1 MRWKRMIEFGF
12 RGIRIEAKV
21 EMERYDFRDFRGNYR
36 TRFNRKACAVIHFW
50 DFVIFNNL
58 YELAMVK
65 STLNY
70 FMQAYWKRSTKQGT
84 KIELAT
90 SLEHRDDDSLQS
102 LSLIAKQ
109 KNQIHSLEIS
119 LTENGN
125 RSACIYLSAQEVI
138 MLDIAIGK
146 VIALLTPQTV
156 YSENEVQMEHC
167 RRI

>member
-1 MRWKRMIEFGF
+1 MIQFEFK
-12 RGIRIEAKV
+12 GIKFEATV
-21 EMERYDFRDFRGNYR
+21 EMERYDFRDNGGHYK
-36 TRFNRKACAVIHFW
+36 TRFNRKASVMIHFW
-50 DFVIFNNL
+50 DFVIDNNL

-90 SLEHRDDDSLQS
+90 SLEHKDDDSLQS

-146 VIALLTPQTV
+146 AIALLTPQMV
-156 YSENEVQMEHC
+156 FSENEVRMEHC
-167 RRI
+167 TRI